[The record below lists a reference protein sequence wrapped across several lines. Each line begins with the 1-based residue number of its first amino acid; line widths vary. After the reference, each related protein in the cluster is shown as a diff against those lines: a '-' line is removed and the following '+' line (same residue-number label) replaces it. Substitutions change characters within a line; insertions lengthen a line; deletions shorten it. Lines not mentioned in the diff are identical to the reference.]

1 MMTQFEFCLARRK
14 LGLSQTE
21 MAGVLG
27 ISRQHQIRMEHGAR
41 PIMPRT
47 EERVNGLLAGEISLK
62 ELLDRW
68 YGPEIDTTPV

>member
-1 MMTQFEFCLARRK
+1 MMKPFELSLARRK

-41 PIMPRT
+41 PIMPAT
-47 EERVNGLLAGEISLK
+47 EEKVNGLLAGEISLK
-62 ELLDRW
+62 ELLNRW
-68 YGPEIDTTPV
+68 YGPEVDTTPV